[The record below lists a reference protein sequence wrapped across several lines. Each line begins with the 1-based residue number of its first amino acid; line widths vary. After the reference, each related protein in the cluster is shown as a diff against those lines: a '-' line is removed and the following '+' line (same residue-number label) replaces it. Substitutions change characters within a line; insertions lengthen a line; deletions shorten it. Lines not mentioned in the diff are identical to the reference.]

1 MSDTKNSSFYD
12 TGQIFKEVHD
22 LHGKTLRVSD
32 SRSVVDQFHTHFRV
46 DYTTNNLPSKVSYFR
61 GTQAHRTTI
70 GCVSDL
76 NGSLQNTY
84 IKVFSAPDNKAF
96 HLWFNVD
103 NLGVVPVISN
113 STAIEI
119 PINSNDDA
127 LVIAMAI
134 SLVLNTLHKQDF
146 IVTRNNS
153 VVEIATSGMG
163 VVTNSQDFGSNFA
176 LLNLVGKQELINSI
190 SIGYDGQDP
199 IYKGQVLKNYIF
211 NVFSGQFELKEDLSN
226 TNVEVSWDE
235 IATTFPADNKELYTY
250 KKNAV
255 AVQETLVTYV
265 DGTRKQIVSVQKTRL

>member
-32 SRSVVDQFHTHFRV
+32 SRSVVDQFYTHFRV
-46 DYTTNNLPSKVSYFR
+46 EYTANNLPSKVSYFR
-61 GTQAHRTTI
+61 GTQAHKTTI

-76 NGSLQNTY
+76 NGSLQNSY

-103 NLGVVPVISN
+103 NEGIAPIIAGSI
-113 STAIEI
+113 AIEI

-146 IVTRNNS
+146 TVTRNNS
-153 VVEIATSGMG
+153 VVEIATVGFG
-163 VVTNSQDFGSNFA
+163 IVTNSQDVGTEFA
-176 LLNLVGKQELINSI
+176 LVNTVGKQELINAI

-199 IYKGQVLKNYIF
+199 IYKGQVLRNYIF
-211 NVFSGQFELKEDLSN
+211 NVFSGQFELKEDLSS
-226 TNVEVSWDE
+226 TTVEVSWDE
-235 IATTFPADNKELYTY
+235 ISTTFPADNKELYTY
-250 KKNAV
+250 KLNSV

-265 DGTRKQIVSVQKTRL
+265 DATRKQIVSVQKTRL

>member
-22 LHGKTLRVSD
+22 FHGKTLRVSD
-32 SRSVVDQFHTHFRV
+32 SRSVVGQFYTHFRV
-46 DYTTNNLPSKVSYFR
+46 EYTQNNFPSEVSYFR
-61 GTQAHRTTI
+61 GTQAHKTTL

-84 IKVFSAPDNKAF
+84 IKIYSAPDNKAF

-103 NLGVVPVISN
+103 ESGTAPVVAN

-119 PINSNDDA
+119 PINSNDDS

-153 VVEIATSGMG
+153 VVEIATVGLG
-163 VVTNSQDFGSNFA
+163 IVTNSQDFGTSFA
-176 LLNLVGKQELINSI
+176 LVNTVGKQELISSI
-190 SIGYDGQDP
+190 SIGYEGQDP
-199 IYKGQVLKNYIF
+199 VYKGQVLKNYIF
-211 NVFSGQFELKEDLSN
+211 NVFSGQFELKEDLSSSS
-226 TNVEVSWDE
+226 VEVAWDE
-235 IATTFPADNKELYTY
+235 IATTFPATNQELYTY
-250 KKNAV
+250 KYNSV
-255 AVQETLVTYV
+255 AVQETLVTYA
-265 DGTRKQIVSVQKTRL
+265 DSTRKQIVSVQKTRL

>member
-1 MSDTKNSSFYD
+1 MSDIKTNSFYD

-22 LHGKTLRVSD
+22 FHGKTLRVSD
-32 SRSVVDQFHTHFRV
+32 SRSVVGQFYTHFRV
-46 DYTTNNLPSKVSYFR
+46 SYTADNLPTEVSYFR
-61 GTQAHRTTI
+61 GTQAHKTTI

-76 NGSLQNTY
+76 NGSLQNKY

-103 NLGVVPVISN
+103 NEGVAPVVVD

-134 SLVLNTLHKQDF
+134 SLVLNTLHKHSF
-146 IVTRNNS
+146 VVTRNYS
-153 VVEIATSGMG
+153 VVEIATAGLG
-163 VVTNSQDFGSNFA
+163 IVTNSQDFNTGFA
-176 LLNLVGKQELINSI
+176 LVNVPGKQELISSV

-211 NVFSGQFELKEDLSN
+211 NVFSGQFELKEDLSSM
-226 TNVEVSWDE
+226 NVEVSWDE
-235 IATTFPADNKELYTY
+235 IATTFPADNQELYTY
-250 KKNAV
+250 KKNSV
-255 AVQETLVTYV
+255 SVQETLVTYA
-265 DGTRKQIVSVQKTRL
+265 DSTRKQIVSIQKTRL

>member
-22 LHGKTLRVSD
+22 FHGKTLRVSD
-32 SRSVVDQFHTHFRV
+32 SRSVVDQFYTHFRV
-46 DYTTNNLPSKVSYFR
+46 EYTSDNLPSKVSYFR
-61 GTQAHRTTI
+61 GTQAHKTTI

-76 NGSLQNTY
+76 DGSLQNTY
-84 IKVFSAPDNKAF
+84 IRIFSAPDNKAF

-103 NLGVVPVISN
+103 NEGSAPIVQN

-134 SLVLNTLHKQDF
+134 SLVLNTLHKHDF
-146 IVTRNNS
+146 VVTRNNA
-153 VVEIATSGMG
+153 VVEIATSGLG
-163 VVTNSQDFGSNFA
+163 IVTNSQDFGTEFA
-176 LLNLVGKQELINSI
+176 LVNTVGKQELINSI

-211 NVFSGQFELKEDLSN
+211 NVFSGQFELKEDLSA
-226 TNVEVSWDE
+226 TTVEVSWDE
-235 IATTFPADNKELYTY
+235 IATTFPEPNRELYTY
-250 KKNAV
+250 KKNSV

-265 DGTRKQIVSVQKTRL
+265 DSTRKQIVSIQKTRL

>member
-22 LHGKTLRVSD
+22 FHGKTLRVSD
-32 SRSVVDQFHTHFRV
+32 SRSVVGQFYSHFRV
-46 DYTTNNLPSKVSYFR
+46 EYTEDNLPSKVSYFR

-76 NGSLQNTY
+76 NSSLQNKY
-84 IKVFSAPDNKAF
+84 IRIFSAPDNKAF

-103 NLGVVPVISN
+103 NVGVAPIISN

-119 PINSNDDA
+119 PINSNDDS

-146 IVTRNNS
+146 TVTRNNS
-153 VVEIATSGMG
+153 VVEILTSEFGI
-163 VVTNSQDFGSNFA
+163 VTNSQDFETGFA
-176 LLNLVGKQELINSI
+176 LVNTPGKQELINSI

-211 NVFSGQFELKEDLSN
+211 NVFSGQFELKEDLSSM
-226 TNVEVSWDE
+226 NVEVSWDE
-235 IATTFPADNKELYTY
+235 IATTFPTENQELYTY
-250 KKNAV
+250 KKNSV

-265 DGTRKQIVSVQKTRL
+265 DATRKQIISIQKTRL